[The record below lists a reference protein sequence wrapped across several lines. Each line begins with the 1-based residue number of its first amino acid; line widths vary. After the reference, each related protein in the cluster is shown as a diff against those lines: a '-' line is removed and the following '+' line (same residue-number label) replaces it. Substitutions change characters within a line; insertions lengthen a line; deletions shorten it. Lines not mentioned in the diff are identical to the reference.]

1 MNRTH
6 SRSGLAILAVAGLL
20 MALPALSFAAGG
32 FKLGSYSGKTSQHY
46 KIVFR
51 LVHAPGCP
59 GRNYTLATYCLSTK
73 TQAYLALKCPD
84 GTMSNNYIDILG
96 SLNKAGVLKGTS
108 RGSNEIVDQIYLKVS
123 RKGTIAGWVKYRQAE
138 SIEGT
143 GPTCSSGKVT
153 FSAQHV

>member
-1 MNRTH
+1 MNRIQR
-6 SRSGLAILAVAGLL
+6 RSGLAIMAVIGVLA
-20 MALPALSFAAGG
+20 ALPALSVAAGG

-46 KIVFR
+46 KIAFR

-59 GRNYTLATYCLSTK
+59 GRNPTLATYCLSTK

-84 GTMSNNYIDILG
+84 GTGSNNYIDILG
-96 SLNKAGVLKGTS
+96 RLNKAGVLKGTS
-108 RGSNEIVDQIYLKVS
+108 HGSNEIVNQIYVKVT
-123 RKGTIAGWVKYRQAE
+123 RKGTISGWVKFVQAE

-153 FSAQHV
+153 FSAKHV